1 VCTPCCRCWH
11 VCCYLLKWSP
21 LWNLFWWSIR
31 RQALQ
36 GTQIQTEIYMMNR
49 TKLRSKGVPKYLF
62 FSLFLIDVCRGALK
76 RSSCKNKIII
86 KHEIWT
92 WQLQQTGIHINKF
105 LGEHA
110 WCIEAKHELTQSEVT
125 RSARQP
131 DQWGI
136 YGSFCLTSNWFY
148 LTNSRAWLACKLKV
162 LAAVPFPHMHGWR

>member
-1 VCTPCCRCWH
+1 MLTC
-11 VCCYLLKWSP
+11 LLLPAEMDPTVEFILMVYTKASTAGHTNSD
-21 LWNLFWWSIR
+21 WNLYDE
-31 RQALQ
+31 
-36 GTQIQTEIYMMNR
+36 TE
-49 TKLRSKGVPKYLF
+49 RSFVAKGSRNTF
-62 FSLFLIDVCRGALK
+62 FSIIDVCRGALK